1 VLAAAIPFVFLHP
14 NYQPSVQV
22 GRADVDLSDLAVL
35 VVVLAA
41 LAGGRAAAASL
52 RGARVAWVG
61 LGALAV
67 VVVAATLRGAAEPAY
82 PLSTH
87 AVSAAKW
94 VEYMLLAPAAV
105 ALCRRPGSW
114 RVPAAAILGWGCV
127 AVVFAL
133 LQFADLAGDRIDH
146 TPGGRRKPSFLGDHD
161 LAALSAALLLYAL
174 IVLARRPRS
183 VLERRLALAAGIA
196 GVVGMVIG
204 GAFDSYL
211 GAILATVVL
220 MLVLRPPGRR
230 VALVAAV
237 LAVVLVGLFG
247 IRSQAVADGLKFLGL
262 KQGNGGAGAHVQSYR
277 QRALLAY
284 IGGRIF
290 LAHPLD
296 GVGFAGSQDPFAYR
310 PYVAD
315 ARRHFVQPP
324 EAFPSPEHPWGVQNA
339 YVQAAADAGIL
350 GPLALLAA
358 LLAPPLLA
366 LRRGAGDLRLLG
378 AGVGLLVLGTWNGY
392 GLVPGLPVDALTWLG
407 AGAAVA
413 SVTVEA
419 GALRRY
425 RSPVPDSLAGPS
437 PA

>member
-1 VLAAAIPFVFLHP
+1 MLAAAIPFVFLHP
-14 NYQPSVQV
+14 NYQPSLRV
-22 GRADVDLSDLAVL
+22 GRADVDLSDLAIL

-52 RGARVAWVG
+52 RGARPAWLG

-67 VVVAATLRGAAEPAY
+67 VVAAATLRGTAEPAY

-94 VEYMLLAPAAV
+94 IEYMLLAPAAV

-114 RVPAAAILGWGCV
+114 RVPAAAVLGWGCV
-127 AVVFAL
+127 ASTFGL

-174 IVLARRPRS
+174 IVLARRARS
-183 VLERRLALAAGIA
+183 PLERRLALAAGIA

-211 GAILATVVL
+211 GAILATAVL
-220 MLVLRPPGRR
+220 LWTLRPSRGR
-230 VALVAAV
+230 VLLVAAV

-262 KQGNGGAGAHVQSYR
+262 KQGTGNAGAHVQSYR

-310 PYVAD
+310 PYLAD
-315 ARRHFVQPP
+315 ARRRFVQPP
-324 EAFPSPEHPWGVQNA
+324 EAFPSQAHPWGVQNA

-366 LRRGAGDLRLLG
+366 LRRGSGDLRLLG
-378 AGVGLLVLGTWNGY
+378 AAAGLLVLGTWNGY

-419 GALRRY
+419 RRY
-425 RSPVPDSLAGPS
+425 RCAVPESSVAGAS